1 MRVAAGRG
9 THSLRYPVPKYVN
22 SQHLAWQSLLTLIKP
37 RVQQFPPIM
46 STGRDKANTGRV
58 FREEGD
64 RVEGDESGLLF
75 DMLRAGSWVVG
86 SFATVA

>member
-22 SQHLAWQSLLTLIKP
+22 SQHLAWPSLLTLIKP

-46 STGRDKANTGRV
+46 SSGRVKANRRLVPGRKETGRGGRRGKTKAGAA
-58 FREEGD
+58 GD
-64 RVEGDESGLLF
+64 WSGPV
-75 DMLRAGSWVVG
+75 S
-86 SFATVA
+86 